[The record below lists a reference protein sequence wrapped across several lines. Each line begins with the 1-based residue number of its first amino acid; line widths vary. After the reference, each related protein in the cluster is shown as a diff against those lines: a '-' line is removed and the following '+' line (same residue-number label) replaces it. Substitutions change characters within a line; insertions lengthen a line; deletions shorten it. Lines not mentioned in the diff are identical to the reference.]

1 MEFPPRDRC
10 DMEMWDELNRLYPMH
25 YPMVTSEERK
35 LLDERQIRLHYA
47 TLMAQVVSPY
57 TQIERETWFTQL
69 SEANMYLADPTAVT
83 PLITAMATQ
92 RNVLLSDLVTWIKEN
107 EAAYRTAIGTLLG
120 MQQKEL
126 DEL

>member
-1 MEFPPRDRC
+1 MK
-10 DMEMWDELNRLYPMH
+10 
-25 YPMVTSEERK
+25 VI
-35 LLDERQIRLHYA
+35 LDTTEKKKEQQCAIRQKYA
-47 TLMAQVVSPY
+47 MLMAQVVSPY

-83 PLITAMATQ
+83 PLITAMAAQ